1 MPQWAAGVKRRF
13 QAGAAML
20 DLTSCSRT
28 PYTAGASCRGNSKG
42 ENYWHAGE
50 LWGASGQAQLSA
62 TALRPKS
69 LRWAWFGVCN
79 ASGQPDV
86 QARGVANRVLLI
98 VSGAVDPYI
107 SGVYPREQAP
117 EAHRLLAGRLSQGK
131 LALVH
136 PN

>member
-1 MPQWAAGVKRRF
+1 
-13 QAGAAML
+13 ML
-20 DLTSCSRT
+20 VSFGGLQ
-28 PYTAGASCRGNSKG
+28 GK
-42 ENYWHAGE
+42 
-50 LWGASGQAQLSA
+50 AQLSA

-69 LRWAWFGVCN
+69 LRWAWLGVCN

-86 QARGVANRVLLI
+86 QARGVANCVPLI

-107 SGVYPREQAP
+107 SGVYPRAQAP
-117 EAHRLLAGRLSQGK
+117 EVHRLLAGRLSQGK